1 MITTYHAIMLN
12 NNMQPI
18 TVVCHLDGRNSYAQ
32 MLSVAV
38 KFAQA
43 GAHAGFDLKQG
54 NRLVRR
60 YVLKGNG
67 NVVEA

>member
-1 MITTYHAIMLN
+1 MLN

-18 TVVCHLDGRNSYAQ
+18 TVVCRLDGRNSYDK
-32 MLSVAV
+32 MLSDAV

-43 GAHAGFDLKQG
+43 GAHAGFDLKKG
-54 NRLVRR
+54 TRLVRR
-60 YVLKGNG
+60 YLLKGNG